1 MAVDPSPT
9 CDEAIVLALPV
20 AGAAPLE
27 HLAGLPLA
35 LRAVLTLQKEGITR
49 IALVVPRG
57 DTATLARLAGDGRTR
72 VELSAVEAETT
83 LEGVLLARDRRASAF
98 VVASHDVVVDPALY
112 GALRREAA
120 SLDDSTVGAASTRG
134 VERLGPFV
142 GSAALVER
150 LRGDDLDVAL
160 DALVAGGQMR
170 RVDVGGAFAF
180 SVATPD
186 GRALAF
192 RALFDACRKSVDG
205 LVARHL
211 NRHISIFIS
220 KRLVELPVTPNMLSV
235 FTFLLGV
242 AGAYS
247 VAQGSYLSMLLG
259 AFLVQWNSILDG
271 VDGELARVRF
281 QHSKLGQWL
290 DTVSDDASNWLFYA
304 GLAVGSASWP
314 LGSWLA
320 PLGWVSIGASMLA
333 SAMFYAELIR
343 LGSGDLY
350 ALDWGFDQKPRTDR
364 LGRVLMFF
372 RYSIKKDFALLF
384 FLCLAVFGV
393 LPYALPAIAGG
404 SIGTL
409 IAALSRNLRRA
420 KKPSPEVSARTAA
433 HSSAYK

>member
-1 MAVDPSPT
+1 MDADPSPT
-9 CDEAIVLALPV
+9 CDEAVVLALPV
-20 AGAAPLE
+20 ARASPLD

-35 LRAVLTLQKEGITR
+35 LRTVLTLQKEGIAR

-57 DTATLARLAGDGRTR
+57 DTATFARVSGDRRTR
-72 VELSAVEAETT
+72 VELRAVEAESA
-83 LEGVLLARDRRASAF
+83 LEGVLLAREGRPDAF
-98 VVASHDVVVDPALY
+98 VVASHDVVVDPAIY
-112 GALRREAA
+112 RALRREAA
-120 SLDDSTVGAASTRG
+120 KLDCSTLAAASTRG
-134 VERLGPFV
+134 TKRIGPFV
-142 GSAALVER
+142 GASAFLEH
-150 LRGDDLDVAL
+150 LSGGSL
-160 DALVAGGQMR
+160 DAAIDELGRAGRVR
-170 RVDVGGAFAF
+170 RVDAGAAFAF
-180 SVATPD
+180 SIATQE
-186 GRALAF
+186 GRRLAF
-192 RALFDACRKSVDG
+192 RALFDACRKPVDG
-205 LVARHL
+205 IVARHL

-247 VAQGSYLSMLLG
+247 VAQGSYFYMLLG
-259 AFLVQWNSILDG
+259 AFLIQCNSILDG

-304 GLAVGSASWP
+304 GLAIGSAAWP
-314 LGSWLA
+314 FGHWLA
-320 PLGWVSIGASMLA
+320 LLGWVSIGASALA
-333 SAMFYAELIR
+333 STLFYIELAR

-350 ALDWGFDQKPRTDR
+350 ALDWGFDQKPRTDA

-393 LPYALPAIAGG
+393 LPYALIAIAGG

-420 KKPSPEVSARTAA
+420 KTSPAPLARTASR
-433 HSSAYK
+433 SSAGR